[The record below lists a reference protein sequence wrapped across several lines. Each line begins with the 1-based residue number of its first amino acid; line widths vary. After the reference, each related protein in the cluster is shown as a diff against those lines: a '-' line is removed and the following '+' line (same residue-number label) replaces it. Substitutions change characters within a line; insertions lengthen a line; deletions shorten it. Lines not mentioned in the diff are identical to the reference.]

1 MEAIALI
8 FWGLALV
15 PYSLYPLVL
24 RTLGQKPKSLEEAK
38 QQPELPS
45 VSVVFAA
52 YNEEANLARMLD
64 HLLAQDYPGEL
75 EVWVGSDQST
85 DRSDEILS
93 HYSAKHRSI
102 NWIRMEQRSG
112 KAQIINRLVSESTGD
127 WLVGTD
133 ANILFAPD
141 CISQLLREAELNPKA
156 TMVGGSLFYRG
167 MGESAGRGIADQ
179 ERWYINWEN
188 FAKRVEYDRT
198 GCAMGVEGGLY
209 AIRREA
215 FRPIPF
221 GTFMEDF
228 YLSFSAMLR
237 GEDVAWSLNAVA
249 SEDVSHDRNSEFN
262 RKVRIAHGNWQ
273 NIGRF
278 VGSLHRLR
286 LPVLL
291 VFLGH
296 KLLRWAAPLLVV
308 GGILLGLIPGQ
319 AWSETGQMAWTLF
332 AGLSAY
338 TLVLRVF
345 HLWLWHNSRMIKI
358 PGLRLLNHLLL
369 MNLALGLG
377 FLRYLR
383 GRTNGVWEPTP
394 RTNE

>member
-15 PYSLYPLVL
+15 PYSLFPLVM
-24 RTLGQKPKSLEEAK
+24 RALGQKTKKIEEAK
-38 QQPELPS
+38 QQAKLPR

-93 HYSAKHRSI
+93 QYSAKYPSI
-102 NWIRMEQRSG
+102 HWIRMEQRSG

-141 CISQLLREAELNPKA
+141 CIRQLLLEAELNPKA
-156 TMVGGSLFYRG
+156 TVVGGSLFYRG
-167 MGESAGRGIADQ
+167 MGESPGQGIADQ

-188 FAKRVEYDRT
+188 YAKRVEYDRT

-209 AIRREA
+209 AIRRGA

-249 SEDVSHDRNSEFN
+249 SEDVSHDRTPEFN

-278 VGSLHRLR
+278 IGSLHRLR
-286 LPVLL
+286 LSVLL

-296 KLLRWAAPLLVV
+296 KLLRWTAPLLVL
-308 GGILLGLIPGQ
+308 GGILLGLVPGL
-319 AWSETGQMAWTLF
+319 AWSEGGKITWTLF
-332 AGLSAY
+332 AGLSGY
-338 TLVLRVF
+338 TLVLRAFV
-345 HLWLWHNSRMIKI
+345 LAPLDRV

-383 GRTNGVWEPTP
+383 GSTNGVWEPTP

>member
-15 PYSLYPLVL
+15 PYSLFPVVL
-24 RTLGQKPKSLEEAK
+24 RALGQKPKSLEEATHQAK
-38 QQPELPS
+38 LPK

-93 HYSAKHRSI
+93 QYSAKHPSI
-102 NWIRMEQRSG
+102 HWIRMEQRSG

-133 ANILFAPD
+133 ANILFATD
-141 CISQLLREAELNPKA
+141 CIRQLLREAELNPKA
-156 TMVGGSLFYRG
+156 TVVGGSLFYRG
-167 MGESAGRGIADQ
+167 MGKSGGRGIADQ

-188 FAKRVEYDRT
+188 YAKRVEYDRT

-209 AIRREA
+209 AIRHDA
-215 FRPIPF
+215 FRQIPF

-278 VGSLHRLR
+278 IGSFHRLR

-296 KLLRWAAPLLVV
+296 KLLRWTAPLLV
-308 GGILLGLIPGQ
+308 LGAELDGTFTTAEVRATATAYGTAAEIFPEMGHDMMVEPQ
-319 AWSETGQMAWTLF
+319 WDAVAERIHAWLETRSL
-332 AGLSAY
+332 
-338 TLVLRVF
+338 
-345 HLWLWHNSRMIKI
+345 
-358 PGLRLLNHLLL
+358 
-369 MNLALGLG
+369 
-377 FLRYLR
+377 
-383 GRTNGVWEPTP
+383 
-394 RTNE
+394 

>member
-1 MEAIALI
+1 I
-8 FWGLALV
+8 
-15 PYSLYPLVL
+15 
-24 RTLGQKPKSLEEAK
+24 
-38 QQPELPS
+38 
-45 VSVVFAA
+45 FAA

-93 HYSAKHRSI
+93 QYSTKHPSI
-102 NWIRMEQRSG
+102 HWIRMEQRSG

-133 ANILFAPD
+133 ANIFFAPD
-141 CISQLLREAELNPKA
+141 CIRQLLLEAELNPKA
-156 TMVGGSLFYRG
+156 SVVGGSLFYRG
-167 MGESAGRGIADQ
+167 MGESTNRGIADQ

-188 FAKRVEYDRT
+188 YAKRVEYDRT

-209 AIRREA
+209 AIRRDA

-228 YLSFSAMLR
+228 YLSFSAMLH

-278 VGSLHRLR
+278 IGSLHRLR
-286 LPVLL
+286 LPVFL

-296 KLLRWAAPLLVV
+296 KLLRWTAPLLVL
-308 GGILLGLIPGQ
+308 GGILLGLVSGQ
-319 AWSETGQMAWTLF
+319 TWSEGGQMAWTLF

-338 TLVLRVF
+338 TLALRAFALTPLDRV
-345 HLWLWHNSRMIKI
+345 

>member
-15 PYSLYPLVL
+15 PYSLFPLVL
-24 RTLGQKPKSLEEAK
+24 TALGQKPKREVDSGLASK
-38 QQPELPS
+38 MPK

-52 YNEEANLARMLD
+52 YNEEANLARTLD

-85 DRSDEILS
+85 DRTDEILS
-93 HYSAKHRSI
+93 QYSAKHPSI

-141 CISQLLREAELNPKA
+141 CIRQLLLEAELNPKA
-156 TMVGGSLFYRG
+156 TVVGGSLFYRG
-167 MGESAGRGIADQ
+167 MGKSAGRGIADQ

-188 FAKRVEYDRT
+188 YAKRVEYDRT

-215 FRPIPF
+215 FQPIPF

-278 VGSLHRLR
+278 AGSLHRLR

-296 KLLRWAAPLLVV
+296 KLLRWSAPLLVL

-319 AWSETGQMAWTLF
+319 AWSEGAQIAWTLF
-332 AGLSAY
+332 AGLAAY
-338 TLVLRVF
+338 TLVLRAFALTLLDRV
-345 HLWLWHNSRMIKI
+345 

>member
-15 PYSLYPLVL
+15 PYSLFPLVL
-24 RTLGQKPKSLEEAK
+24 TALGQKPKREVDSGLASK
-38 QQPELPS
+38 MPK

-52 YNEEANLARMLD
+52 YNEEANLARTLD

-93 HYSAKHRSI
+93 QYSAKHPSI

-141 CISQLLREAELNPKA
+141 CIRQLLLEAELNPKA
-156 TMVGGSLFYRG
+156 TVVGGSLFYRG
-167 MGESAGRGIADQ
+167 MGKSAGRGIADQ

-188 FAKRVEYDRT
+188 YAKRVEYYRT

-215 FRPIPF
+215 FQPIPF

-262 RKVRIAHGNWQ
+262 RKVRIAQGNWQ

-278 VGSLHRLR
+278 AGSLHRLR

-296 KLLRWAAPLLVV
+296 KLLRWSAPLLVL

-319 AWSETGQMAWTLF
+319 AWSEGAQIAWTLF
-332 AGLSAY
+332 AGLAAY
-338 TLVLRVF
+338 TLVLRAFALTLLDRV
-345 HLWLWHNSRMIKI
+345 

>member
-1 MEAIALI
+1 
-8 FWGLALV
+8 
-15 PYSLYPLVL
+15 
-24 RTLGQKPKSLEEAK
+24 
-38 QQPELPS
+38 
-45 VSVVFAA
+45 
-52 YNEEANLARMLD
+52 
-64 HLLAQDYPGEL
+64 
-75 EVWVGSDQST
+75 
-85 DRSDEILS
+85 
-93 HYSAKHRSI
+93 
-102 NWIRMEQRSG
+102 
-112 KAQIINRLVSESTGD
+112 
-127 WLVGTD
+127 
-133 ANILFAPD
+133 
-141 CISQLLREAELNPKA
+141 
-156 TMVGGSLFYRG
+156 
-167 MGESAGRGIADQ
+167 
-179 ERWYINWEN
+179 
-188 FAKRVEYDRT
+188 
-198 GCAMGVEGGLY
+198 MGVEGGLY

-278 VGSLHRLR
+278 IGSLHRLR
-286 LPVLL
+286 LPVFL

-296 KLLRWAAPLLVV
+296 KLLRWTAPLLVL
-308 GGILLGLIPGQ
+308 GGILLGLVSGQ
-319 AWSETGQMAWTLF
+319 TWSEGGQMAWTLF

-338 TLVLRVF
+338 TLALRAFALTPLDRV
-345 HLWLWHNSRMIKI
+345 

>member
-15 PYSLYPLVL
+15 PYSLFPLVL
-24 RTLGQKPKSLEEAK
+24 TALGQKPKREVDSGLASK
-38 QQPELPS
+38 MPK

-52 YNEEANLARMLD
+52 YNEEANLARTLD

-93 HYSAKHRSI
+93 QYSAKHPSI

-141 CISQLLREAELNPKA
+141 CIRQLLLEAELNPKA
-156 TMVGGSLFYRG
+156 TVVGGSLFYRG
-167 MGESAGRGIADQ
+167 MGKSAGRGIADQ

-188 FAKRVEYDRT
+188 YAKRVEYDRI

-215 FRPIPF
+215 FQPIPF

-262 RKVRIAHGNWQ
+262 RKVRIAQGNWQ

-278 VGSLHRLR
+278 AGSLHRLR
-286 LPVLL
+286 LPVLF

-296 KLLRWAAPLLVV
+296 KLLRWAAPLLVL
-308 GGILLGLIPGQ
+308 GGIILGLVPGQ
-319 AWSETGQMAWTLF
+319 AWSEGAQMAWALF
-332 AGLSAY
+332 AGLAAY
-338 TLVLRVF
+338 TLVLRAFALTLLDRV
-345 HLWLWHNSRMIKI
+345 

>member
-15 PYSLYPLVL
+15 PYSLFPLVL
-24 RTLGQKPKSLEEAK
+24 TALGQKPKREVDSGLASK
-38 QQPELPS
+38 MPK

-52 YNEEANLARMLD
+52 YNEEANLARKLD
-64 HLLAQDYPGEL
+64 HLLAQDYSGEL

-93 HYSAKHRSI
+93 QYSAKHPSI

-141 CISQLLREAELNPKA
+141 CIRQLLLEAELNPKA
-156 TMVGGSLFYRG
+156 TVVGGSLFYRG
-167 MGESAGRGIADQ
+167 MGKSAGRGIADQ

-188 FAKRVEYDRT
+188 YAKRVEYDRT

-215 FRPIPF
+215 FQPIPF

-278 VGSLHRLR
+278 AGSLHRLR

-296 KLLRWAAPLLVV
+296 KMLRWSAPLLVL

-319 AWSETGQMAWTLF
+319 AWSEGAQIAWTLF
-332 AGLSAY
+332 AGLAAY
-338 TLVLRVF
+338 TLVLRAFALTLLDRV
-345 HLWLWHNSRMIKI
+345 

>member
-15 PYSLYPLVL
+15 PYSLFPLVL
-24 RTLGQKPKSLEEAK
+24 TALGQKPKREVDSGLASK
-38 QQPELPS
+38 MPK

-52 YNEEANLARMLD
+52 YNEEANLARTLD

-93 HYSAKHRSI
+93 QYSAKHPSI

-141 CISQLLREAELNPKA
+141 CIRQLLLEAELNPKA
-156 TMVGGSLFYRG
+156 TVVGGSLFYRG
-167 MGESAGRGIADQ
+167 MGKSAGRGIADQ

-188 FAKRVEYDRT
+188 YAKRVEYDRI

-215 FRPIPF
+215 FQPIPF

-278 VGSLHRLR
+278 AGSLHRLR

-296 KLLRWAAPLLVV
+296 KLLRWSAPLLVL

-319 AWSETGQMAWTLF
+319 AWSEGAQIAWTLF
-332 AGLSAY
+332 AGLAAY
-338 TLVLRVF
+338 TLVLRAFALTLLDRV
-345 HLWLWHNSRMIKI
+345 